1 MINIKLLIGFYEILI
16 FIVIRFKEEL
26 NSLSFLLYVFF
37 IIYSYFVFLV
47 KLLIKYK

>member
-1 MINIKLLIGFYEILI
+1 MINIKLLIDFYEILI

-37 IIYSYFVFLV
+37 IIYSYFAFLV
-47 KLLIKYK
+47 KLLIK